1 MSREISS
8 YLTEVEERDTHV
20 FSVQPEN
27 EGLGLVNVVVN
38 DLDYQGF
45 CRKPA

>member
-1 MSREISS
+1 MSSEIIS
-8 YLTEVEERDTHV
+8 YLTEVEERDAHV

-27 EGLGLVNVVVN
+27 EGLVDVAVI